1 MALSFSKIAFIISF
15 HNPCFAKLNLDV
27 PQVTVTNLVALFEGF
42 AALDEHPVDG
52 PHPRADHDGGGGGE
66 PEGTGARDAQH
77 RDGQLERVREDRF
90 VVEPPGLLSAAAGH

>member
-1 MALSFSKIAFIISF
+1 M
-15 HNPCFAKLNLDV
+15 
-27 PQVTVTNLVALFEGF
+27 ALFEGF

-77 RDGQLERVREDRF
+77 RDGQLERVLEHRL
-90 VVEPPGLLSAAAGH
+90 VEVATSLLIGRSITARVTIRDSRPNMR